1 MRRPPSRLAGILL
14 VVLWAFSAPGLARM
28 KTETTG
34 AAVQPTTRTDFLRHP
49 HDSKYYTESW
59 TMILQSEEG
68 HILYV
73 NFMYSNIGVTS
84 GRSAVSVNLTMPG
97 GQGKPYG
104 WEYDQD
110 DYREDFDKNTLTIGP
125 HALTLDGR
133 TATFRVEGSE
143 LRLHGTLRGWNNGV
157 KFHGGRICL
166 DDGCKDFVQSF
177 FHVPRGD
184 FEADLSVAG
193 QRLRLKGAGYLDHMV
208 NTEMSSKWSSHW
220 WTVRYFHKD
229 YTVALLA
236 FRPRKDYGSG
246 TILRLLF
253 ADRNRV
259 LALTDRFTL
268 ETDQE
273 ARDPSKKG
281 HSYATRYRI
290 EVPLPKGSLR
300 GFFTGRRVHERD
312 AVLERLP
319 WAQRT
324 IAQAVAGNPVIYR
337 QEGTPDLVLV
347 LEDGTEVHLSEGTA
361 LMESIVN

>member
-1 MRRPPSRLAGILL
+1 MNRPVSRIAGAAMLALC
-14 VVLWAFSAPGLARM
+14 VLSSPGWARM
-28 KTETTG
+28 KTEATG
-34 AAVQPTTRTDFLRHP
+34 AAVQPTGRTDFLRHP

-59 TMILQSEEG
+59 TMILQSDEG
-68 HILYV
+68 HVLYV

-104 WEYDQD
+104 WEYDQK
-110 DYREDFDKNTLTIGP
+110 DYREDFDGNSLAIGP
-125 HALTLDGR
+125 HSLSLQGR

-143 LRLHGTLRGWNNGV
+143 LRLHGRLRGWTDGV

-166 DDGCKDFVQSF
+166 DDGCEDFVQSF

-184 FEADLSVAG
+184 FEGDLSVGG
-193 QRLRLKGAGYLDHMV
+193 QRVRLKGAGYLDHMV

-229 YTVALLA
+229 HTVALLA
-236 FRPRKDYGSG
+236 FRPRKDYGSAP
-246 TILRLLF
+246 ILRLLVT
-253 ADRNRV
+253 DRNRV

-290 EVPLPKGSLR
+290 EAKFPR
-300 GFFTGRRVHERD
+300 GTIQGTFTGRRVHERD

-347 LEDGTEVHLSEGTA
+347 LEDGTEVPLTEGTA